1 MTLDRREF
9 LKAAGVQAG
18 LLAIAGCATNRAPAI
33 GTLAQGVGAPALLP
47 SSPDFAVI
55 GAGAMGGWTAYHLR
69 KAGAKVLL
77 IDAWGPGNS
86 RSTSG
91 DETRGVRTSY
101 GDRPHGEQWMRWA
114 TQTIKRWQEWDD
126 TVAREQDLRLFF
138 TSGDLILRPKWEPY
152 ATTTVE
158 LFKKVG
164 VRHAILPMEE
174 VRYRWPQIDTSA
186 HTVAIFE
193 PDAGVVRARRA
204 CESVAAEFRRLG
216 GDLVIARATP
226 TFQENGKLD
235 SIQLDDGRRVTA
247 GNYVFACGPWLGKVF
262 PEVMGKRL
270 KTPMGSVYYLGM
282 PMGNHSFEWPNIPSW
297 GNPVTTGWPSLPVDN
312 RGFRVRIG
320 GLSATD
326 PDLSQRTLDPSSEE
340 RLRKFLAENFPILK
354 DAPVM
359 QTHSCHYEL
368 TPSRN
373 FVITPHPDMSNVWI
387 VGGGNAEAF
396 KFGPM
401 IGNYTANRLL
411 GRDTQPELAAG
422 FSLGK
427 EFEDTPPPAPPKA
440 TAPAQHPGEDD
451 DALA

>member
-1 MTLDRREF
+1 MTLDRRTF
-9 LKAAGVQAG
+9 LKAAGAQAG
-18 LLAIAGCATNRAPAI
+18 LLALSGCATQTARTGAVLSSGI
-33 GTLAQGVGAPALLP
+33 GAPALLP

-55 GAGAMGGWTAYHLR
+55 GAGAMGGWTAYNLR
-69 KAGAKVLL
+69 KLGAKVLL
-77 IDAWGPGNS
+77 IDAWGPGNA

-114 TQTIKRWQEWDD
+114 SLTIKKWQEWDD

-138 TSGDLILRPKWEPY
+138 TSGDLILRPAMEPY
-152 ATTTVE
+152 VATTLE

-164 VRHAILPMEE
+164 VRHSVLPMEE
-174 VRYRWPQIDTSA
+174 VRYRWPQIDTSSSNIA
-186 HTVAIFE
+186 VYE

-216 GDLVIARATP
+216 GSLTIARAYP
-226 TFQENGKLD
+226 TFSENGKLD
-235 SIQLDDGRRVTA
+235 SLQLDDGRRVTA
-247 GNYVFACGPWLGKVF
+247 GTYVFACGPWLGKVF

-270 KTPMGSVYYLGM
+270 KTPMGSVYYVGM

-326 PDLSQRTLDPSSEE
+326 PDLSQRMLDPSSEE
-340 RLRKFLAENFPILK
+340 RLRKFLTENFPLLK
-354 DAPVM
+354 DAPIM

-401 IGNYTANRLL
+401 IGDYTAKRLI
-411 GRDTQPELAAG
+411 GRDEQPELATG

-427 EFEDTPPPAPPKA
+427 EFEDTPP
-440 TAPAQHPGEDD
+440 APASKTAVPATRPGNGLE
-451 DALA
+451 A